1 MYESWY
7 REHYHEMSNAGRWF
21 DGNGINILPSKEW
34 ERRLYRVLIVRLSTA
49 RDTADSFTH
58 QLLYQIAVSCEGV
71 FADCA
76 WLPPPEDGSLFDRDN
91 IPWMTGVV
99 TKRPAAHFDCIA
111 ISNSIVQELINLPTL
126 LAKSDIPT
134 GKRERMNRSEIPFVI
149 LGGANAL
156 FTSVVLGSDPVVD
169 AIFTGENEA
178 LIKNIFI
185 AGQKGKYDGKDK
197 QAFLE
202 KLADI
207 PGIIE
212 PDCPKATGKPSFPLS
227 AERQLHHA
235 PVFSGEG
242 KIGAGVL
249 QISEG
254 CPCFCTFC
262 AESWSRKPYREVEA
276 AACVE
281 SALTMKASM
290 GVERID
296 LYSFN
301 FNMHSGLKNILWELG
316 GLFSTI
322 SCKSQRMDGIADDPE
337 LMPILHAINKSSMTV
352 GIEGISRRLRAR
364 LQKSLDETTLH
375 AGLRRLLQS
384 PLRELKI
391 FFLATGEEEAPDI
404 DEFRNLLVTISE
416 TMERVGRYPRI
427 IISMTPLVRFPFTPL
442 ERDTA
447 PDGPMI
453 REIILQCERLV
464 RAKRFEFRSAASMNE
479 YLFSQIFVRADD
491 PRIWPALCDTITDTG
506 FVYYRDIPDSFMA
519 ALYTRL
525 LRDNLTR
532 EMLLQATGSFG
543 RLPVRLA
550 VDDAYIGKIKQSS
563 DAFHDMGHCLGS
575 KGAAGRCLGCGACRD
590 EQQRSWMIADRPRH
604 PLTGQQLKVRLQES
618 NKTVLVPITFRINA
632 TQRGVSRQLIAAEI
646 ARVFMAVDPFFVRHY
661 RGFEGSLIVDRCES
675 DWIHGD
681 DVLTLRFQENAEVKL
696 KELCSGNQ
704 LVADIKEALSERG
717 EVLHIA
723 MDVPAALLLTL
734 RITAPWKCDPE
745 VYFKEHAL
753 KHTAL
758 RAGDGWMKYQFTKDA
773 LKKRLLRSM
782 KTRRDEMQSIVE
794 IVPGEKF
801 VYNEFIASVVDLPTE
816 RHIVRVF
823 SEAQIN
829 GEYEFSL
836 KSSNT
841 LSL

>member
-21 DGNGINILPSKEW
+21 DGNGINILPSHEW

-58 QLLYQIAVSCEGV
+58 QLLYQIAASCDGV

-76 WLPPPEDGSLFDRDN
+76 WLPPPEDGSIFDRDN
-91 IPWMTGVV
+91 IQWMTGVV
-99 TKRPAAHFDCIA
+99 TKRPASHFDCLA

-126 LAKSDIPT
+126 LIKSTIPF
-134 GKRERMNRSEIPFVI
+134 GKRERMNRPDIPFVI

-156 FTSVVLGSDPVVD
+156 FTSVLLGRDPVVD
-169 AIFTGENEA
+169 AIFTGEDES
-178 LIKNIFI
+178 LIKKIFI
-185 AGQKGKYDGKDK
+185 IGQKGKCDGKDK

-212 PDCPKATGKPSFPLS
+212 PDRPKATEKPSFPLS
-227 AERQLHHA
+227 SERQLHHA

-262 AESWSRKPYREVEA
+262 AESWSRKPYREVEV

-281 SALTMKASM
+281 SALAMKASM
-290 GVERID
+290 GIDRID

-301 FNMHSGLKNILWELG
+301 FNMHSGLKDILWELC

-322 SCKSQRMDGIADDPE
+322 SCKSQRMDGIADDLE
-337 LMPILHAINKSSMTV
+337 LMPILHAINKSSMTA
-352 GIEGISRRLRAR
+352 GIEGISGRMRAR
-364 LQKSLDETTLH
+364 LQKSLDETALH

-384 PLRELKI
+384 PIRELKL
-391 FFLATGEEEAPDI
+391 FFLATGKEEEPDI
-404 DEFRNLLVTISE
+404 DEFRNLLVAVSE
-416 TMERVGRYPRI
+416 TMQRVGRYPRI

-442 ERDTA
+442 ERETA
-447 PDGPMI
+447 PDGATI

-491 PRIWPALCDTITDTG
+491 SRLWQALCETVAETG

-519 ALYTRL
+519 ALNARL
-525 LRDNLTR
+525 LRDGLTQ
-532 EMLLQATGSFG
+532 ETLLQATGSWG
-543 RLPVRLA
+543 RLPIRLA
-550 VDDAYIGKIKQSS
+550 VDDAFVEKIKRSS
-563 DAFHDMGHCLGS
+563 DAFHDMGYCLGS
-575 KGAAGRCLGCGACRD
+575 KGAASRCLGCGACRN
-590 EQQRSWMIADRPRH
+590 ERQRSRMIADRPQH
-604 PLTGQQLKVRLQES
+604 PLTGQQLKVRFQES
-618 NKTVLVPITFRINA
+618 DKTVRVSIIFRINA
-632 TQRGVSRQLIAAEI
+632 TQRGVSRHLIAAEI
-646 ARVFMAVDPFFVRHY
+646 ARVFMAVDSFFVRHY
-661 RGFEGSLIVDRCES
+661 RGFEGSLVVDRYES
-675 DWIHGD
+675 DWIHGE
-681 DVLTLRFQENAEVKL
+681 DVITLRFQENAAKKL
-696 KELCSGNQ
+696 KELCSGNR
-704 LVADIKEALSERG
+704 LLAVINGALAERG
-717 EVLHIA
+717 EALQIA
-723 MDVPAALLLTL
+723 MDVPAIQLMTI
-734 RITAPWKCDPE
+734 RITTPWKCDPAM
-745 VYFKEHAL
+745 YCREHAL

-758 RAGDGWMKYQFTKDA
+758 RAGDGWMMYQFTKDA
-773 LKKRLLRSM
+773 LKKRLLHSM
-782 KTRRDEMQSIVE
+782 KMRRDGMQSTVE
-794 IVPGEKF
+794 IVPTEKF
-801 VYNEFIASVVDLPTE
+801 AYNEFITSVVDLPTE

-823 SEAQIN
+823 SEAQI
-829 GEYEFSL
+829 GG
-836 KSSNT
+836 K
-841 LSL
+841 